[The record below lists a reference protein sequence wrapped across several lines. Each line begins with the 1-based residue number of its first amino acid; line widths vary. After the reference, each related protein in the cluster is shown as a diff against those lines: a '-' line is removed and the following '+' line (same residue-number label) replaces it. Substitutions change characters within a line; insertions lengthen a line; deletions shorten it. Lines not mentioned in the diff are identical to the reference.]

1 MNPETVTERSLIVS
15 TATEEEIHL
24 LADSFQELFK
34 VQAHSEVLH
43 LSTSLMYLYFT
54 SVFPFSSISVHHAA
68 LWFYTQHCSCDE
80 TFGWSSLY
88 FA

>member
-43 LSTSLMYLYFT
+43 LSTR
-54 SVFPFSSISVHHAA
+54 
-68 LWFYTQHCSCDE
+68 
-80 TFGWSSLY
+80 
-88 FA
+88 